1 MKHENPRILIADDHA
16 LMRVGIRS
24 MLESTGDFTVI
35 GECCDGEST
44 VAMALKAKPD
54 VVIMDLMMPKMNGA
68 EATRRIVEALPN
80 TRVVVLTSFGTS
92 AEMAKAIQA
101 GAAGA
106 LLKESPSDEL
116 IRAICTVMD
125 GKTAIHEEVSSHL
138 ADIKPQP
145 EFTQRQ
151 LEILQALATGL
162 TDKAIAEQFEIS
174 VAGVRKHLNAIMAK
188 LGAFSRTEAVAVAL
202 RKHLLDL

>member
-1 MKHENPRILIADDHA
+1 
-16 LMRVGIRS
+16 
-24 MLESTGDFTVI
+24 
-35 GECCDGEST
+35 
-44 VAMALKAKPD
+44 MALKAKPD

-68 EATRRIVEALPN
+68 EATRQIVEALPN
-80 TRVVVLTSFGTS
+80 TRVIVLTSFGTS
-92 AEMAKAIQA
+92 VEMAKAIHA

-116 IRAICTVMD
+116 IQAIMTVMD
-125 GKTAIHEEVSSHL
+125 GKTAIHEEVSAHL
-138 ADIKPQP
+138 ADITPLP

-151 LEILQALATGL
+151 LEILKALADGI
-162 TDKAIAEQFEIS
+162 TDKAIADTFGIS

-188 LGAFSRTEAVAVAL
+188 LGVFSRTEAVAVAL

>member
-1 MKHENPRILIADDHA
+1 MFTERLHTIMSALGLTPLTLAKEMDCDRSNIDRICKGTRVPR
-16 LMRVGIRS
+16 REGKSV
-24 MLESTGDFTVI
+24 
-35 GECCDGEST
+35 
-44 VAMALKAKPD
+44 
-54 VVIMDLMMPKMNGA
+54 
-68 EATRRIVEALPN
+68 RRIVEALPN

-116 IRAICTVMD
+116 IRAILTVMD

-151 LEILQALATGL
+151 LEILQALAAGL

-174 VAGVRKHLNAIMAK
+174 VAGVRKHLNAIMSK
-188 LGAFSRTEAVAVAL
+188 LGVFSRTEAVAVAL